1 MTVWSDAQKKA
12 IYTKN
17 KNILVSASA
26 GSGKTTVLIARLL
39 HLIQDEKVEI
49 NQILAMTFTEA
60 AANEMKKRLSSS
72 LNEALNKTNDEDEK
86 AYLQK
91 QLASVS
97 NAYIS
102 TIHGFC
108 LNIIQNYYYV
118 IGLAKERIANI
129 MDEAT
134 STALLDK
141 SMYLTMQ
148 HFMRDQAYMNLCV
161 QFSSKANSDE
171 NLKQDL
177 IKNFEDLST
186 IVLILNNKIEG
197 YLSYKIKERYAKKLD
212 VDQLVVAEESR
223 NKGFGKMLIE
233 EAKNIA
239 KKNNC
244 HRIELNCWLFNE
256 NALAMYDHL
265 GFEKQRI
272 IYEMKTI

>member
-1 MTVWSDAQKKA
+1 MEIEIREADILDIENGLLEVFIQGYRYHQKDRPD
-12 IYTKN
+12 IY
-17 KNILVSASA
+17 
-26 GSGKTTVLIARLL
+26 
-39 HLIQDEKVEI
+39 
-49 NQILAMTFTEA
+49 
-60 AANEMKKRLSSS
+60 
-72 LNEALNKTNDEDEK
+72 ED
-86 AYLQK
+86 L
-91 QLASVS
+91 
-97 NAYIS
+97 
-102 TIHGFC
+102 
-108 LNIIQNYYYV
+108 
-118 IGLAKERIANI
+118 
-129 MDEAT
+129 
-134 STALLDK
+134 
-141 SMYLTMQ
+141 
-148 HFMRDQAYMNLCV
+148 
-161 QFSSKANSDE
+161 SDE

-212 VDQLVVAEESR
+212 VDQLVVAEENR